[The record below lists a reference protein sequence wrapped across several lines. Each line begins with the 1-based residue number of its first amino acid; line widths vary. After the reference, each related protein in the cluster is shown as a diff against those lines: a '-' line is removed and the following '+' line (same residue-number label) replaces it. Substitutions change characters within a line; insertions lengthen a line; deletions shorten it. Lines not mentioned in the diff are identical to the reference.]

1 MLFRRLDWL
10 PLKDELNL
18 QKTSLIFR
26 RIIDENSCPTYI
38 TKLLTKNSDRHNYN
52 LVCPSYNRE
61 AEGGRSFQVSGAKL
75 WNSIPLDIRK
85 NPFALLNILSEN
97 ICYPEILSLI
107 RLISVLSPFKS
118 QFPSL
123 CTCLSS
129 FLKFFTY
136 FAYF

>member
-52 LVCPSYNRE
+52 LVCPS
-61 AEGGRSFQVSGAKL
+61 
-75 WNSIPLDIRK
+75 
-85 NPFALLNILSEN
+85 
-97 ICYPEILSLI
+97 
-107 RLISVLSPFKS
+107 
-118 QFPSL
+118 
-123 CTCLSS
+123 
-129 FLKFFTY
+129 
-136 FAYF
+136 